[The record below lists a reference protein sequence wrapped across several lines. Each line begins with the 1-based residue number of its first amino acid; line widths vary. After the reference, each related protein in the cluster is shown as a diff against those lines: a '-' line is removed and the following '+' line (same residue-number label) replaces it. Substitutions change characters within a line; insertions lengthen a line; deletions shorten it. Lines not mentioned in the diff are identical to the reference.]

1 MIHFKCL
8 VYICTY
14 ITIYLSVAPDPVTNF
29 KVSEMQDGSLLLTW
43 VPPSVRNGEYRYII
57 NYSFISRFNYPDH
70 PDRTE
75 TSNDVIT
82 FTLEREDNELESGKN
97 GYKLVNQSNDEDKR
111 IRSFADYNFS
121 ITCVN
126 ILFGAESSTVQ
137 ESIST
142 KSQGEVILHIE
153 LYLFMYS
160 WIL

>member
-1 MIHFKCL
+1 M
-8 VYICTY
+8 
-14 ITIYLSVAPDPVTNF
+14 
-29 KVSEMQDGSLLLTW
+29 
-43 VPPSVRNGEYRYII
+43 
-57 NYSFISRFNYPDH
+57 SRFNYPDH
-70 PDRTE
+70 LDRTE

-82 FTLEREDNELESGKN
+82 LTLDREDNELESGKN

-137 ESIST
+137 NSTST
-142 KSQGEVILHIE
+142 KSQGEVILHALIE

>member
-1 MIHFKCL
+1 
-8 VYICTY
+8 
-14 ITIYLSVAPDPVTNF
+14 
-29 KVSEMQDGSLLLTW
+29 MQDGSLLLTW
-43 VPPSVRNGEYRYII
+43 VPPSERNGEYRYII
-57 NYSFISRFNYPDH
+57 NYTFMSRFNY

-82 FTLEREDNELESGKN
+82 LTLDREDNELESGKN

-137 ESIST
+137 KSIST
-142 KSQGEVILHIE
+142 KSQGEVILHALIE